1 MKKLL
6 LKKIGHIALCVNL
19 FTLTSLA
26 VNAQVNGDYRTRDSG
41 RGWFGTGGSI
51 AWQMYTES
59 TNSWANAPSAP
70 TSSTNVFIR
79 DGFNQSA
86 NATGMLANNVTV
98 GFGGGFRATANVAAG
113 VVTSIDVIDGGRLNF
128 LPSVSIFGAA
138 TTQATATVSS
148 LKVSGFSFT
157 NGGSNYGTNFADWAA
172 STAYA
177 LNVQVR
183 SSGNIYICRTAGTSG
198 ATAPTGTGTGIS
210 DGVCTWDYVRP
221 ITVGPSATVRIG
233 NLWTTGTSYTA
244 NTSQVNSGGNLYTC
258 RTTGPAGAT
267 APTGTGTGISDGV
280 CTWDYAGPAATATA
294 NVTGGSVTSLTLVT
308 EGAGYLAIPGV
319 TILANEAGSGASY
332 QAQVGVLSINIT
344 AGGEGYLGA
353 PLVTMGSSIQIGN
366 NTTNRV
372 VTINGNLAFNS
383 GATIQ
388 NGGPTNTAAAGAVQ
402 DFTLGGD
409 LSAVTPISFR
419 NEWIAPV
426 VPGNTNVTFNK
437 AGTSTL
443 SGAKMTF
450 NNLTVNSG
458 TTLNITNEV
467 VILGNLVNNGTI
479 NNSGSLTI
487 FGTNTGSG
495 TIGGTGTLPVTLT
508 NFNAKSG
515 LSSVKV
521 SWTTSSETN
530 NDRFEVLK
538 STDGINF
545 TKIASVKA
553 KGPSIYSVDDYY
565 PFNGTNYYKLLQYD
579 LDGKVTDEGV
589 RFANFSFNSNEISSS
604 IYPNPIKSSASV
616 FVKLKQSVGNTKLAL
631 FSTDGKMVHEES
643 INNVGDGAYELKLKR
658 TLNPG
663 MYFLNINTGK
673 SSERLKVIVE

>member
-6 LKKIGHIALCVNL
+6 LKKIGRIALCVNL
-19 FTLTSLA
+19 FTITSLA

-41 RGWFGTGGSI
+41 RGWFGTGGSV

-86 NATGMLANNVTV
+86 NATGTLANNVTV

-148 LKVSGFSFT
+148 LKVSGFNFT

-221 ITVGPSATVRIG
+221 ITVGPAATVRIG

-258 RTTGPAGAT
+258 RTTGLAGAT
-267 APTGTGTGISDGV
+267 APTGTGTGISDGTL
-280 CTWDYAGPAATATA
+280 TWDYAGPAATATA

-344 AGGEGYLGA
+344 AGGEGYLVA
-353 PLVTMGSSIQIGN
+353 PLVTMGSIIQIGN
-366 NTTNRV
+366 STTNRV

-388 NGGPTNTAAAGAVQ
+388 SGGPTNTAAAGAVQ
-402 DFTLGGD
+402 DLTLGGD

-443 SGAKMTF
+443 SGARMTF
-450 NNLTVNSG
+450 NNITVNSG

-467 VILGNLVNNGTI
+467 VILGDLVNNGTI
-479 NNSGSLTI
+479 INNSGFPLI
-487 FGTNTGSG
+487 INGTT
-495 TIGGTGTLPVTLT
+495 TGTGTLPITLT
-508 NFNAKSG
+508 SFTAQSG

-545 TKIASVKA
+545 TKIATVKG
-553 KGPSIYSVDDYY
+553 KGPSIYTVDDYF

-579 LDGKVTDEGV
+579 LDGTVKDEGI
-589 RFANFSFNSNEISSS
+589 RFANFSFDNNEISSV
-604 IYPNPIKSSASV
+604 IYPNPFKSSASV
-616 FVKLKQSVGNTKLAL
+616 FVKLKQGTGNTKLTLYA
-631 FSTDGKMVHEES
+631 SDGKIVHQES
-643 INNVGDGAYELKLKR
+643 VNNIGSGGYELKIKN

-663 MYFLNINTGK
+663 MYFLNVNNGN